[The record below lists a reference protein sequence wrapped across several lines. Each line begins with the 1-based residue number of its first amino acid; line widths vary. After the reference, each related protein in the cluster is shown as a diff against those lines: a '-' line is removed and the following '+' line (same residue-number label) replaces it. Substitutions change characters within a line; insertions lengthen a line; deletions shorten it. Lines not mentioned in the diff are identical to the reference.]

1 MATSS
6 IVGAERAASQAEG
19 RDVEALGPSDTSDS
33 GSDVQG
39 ELDLA
44 SPEDLDN
51 TLFGNEQP
59 GLESDSDSAG
69 TGERGAALLDEE
81 GREGADILPDRIQN
95 LADEAQQALGLSDAE
110 LDKLELE
117 DVDELAAADRDDED
131 EDGGEEQIDDS
142 PA

>member
-81 GREGADILPDRIQN
+81 GREGADILPDRVQN

-110 LDKLELE
+110 LDTLELE